1 MKLLGLDPGLQK
13 TGWGLIDV
21 EANRLRHLANGAVA
35 TRRENSLAER
45 LREIYEAV
53 LSVIDEY
60 APDAAAVEETFVSRN
75 AASALRLGQARGV
88 VLLAPASRGLP
99 VSEYAPN
106 LIKKTVVG
114 AGHAGKGQIRM
125 MVGHL
130 LPGCSIESEDASDAL
145 AVAICHAHYLQTNRV
160 WSAAAARGRAPELAQ

>member
-1 MKLLGLDPGLQK
+1 MKLLGLDPGLRK

-35 TRRENSLAER
+35 TRQGHSLAER
-45 LREIYEAV
+45 LREIYEA
-53 LSVIDEY
+53 LLKVIDEY
-60 APDAAAVEETFVSRN
+60 APEAAAVEETFVSRN

-130 LPGCSIESEDASDAL
+130 LPGCSIESEDAADAL
-145 AVAICHAHYLQTNRV
+145 AVAICHAHHLQTNRI
-160 WSAAAARGRAPELAQ
+160 WTAALERADAKELTT